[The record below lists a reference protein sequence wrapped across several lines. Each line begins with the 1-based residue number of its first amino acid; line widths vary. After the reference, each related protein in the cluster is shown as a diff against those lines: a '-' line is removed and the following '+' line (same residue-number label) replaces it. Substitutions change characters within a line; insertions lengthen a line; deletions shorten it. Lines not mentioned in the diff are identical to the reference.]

1 MDLLLKWQTL
11 AGAFLG
17 GIFAL
22 AAALVVAW
30 RSERR
35 QDLASAMLVVST
47 LVSVRS
53 AAANLDEL
61 AEQEAVADDLRD
73 IWLLEKLAWLHPP
86 LSDSFEAS
94 AMRIYPLNVQMAAHV
109 DLFLT
114 MYRDVVKRVER
125 VQEQEAELRSGNP
138 SEATKSYVR
147 VQASSVRRSFEGAAR
162 HAHCAEVLI
171 TGLILSRA
179 RIWNKVRLRLFP
191 SVEHEQCHSLLR
203 SGDA

>member
-1 MDLLLKWQTL
+1 MLFKWQAL
-11 AGAFLG
+11 AGALLG

-22 AAALVVAW
+22 GAAFVVAW

-53 AAANLDEL
+53 AAANLEEL
-61 AEQEAVADDLRD
+61 AEQEVVVDDLKD

-94 AMRIYPLNVQMAAHV
+94 AMRIYPLNVQIAAHV
-109 DLFLT
+109 YLFLT
-114 MYRDVVKRVER
+114 MYRDVVKRVMR
-125 VQEQEAELRSGNP
+125 VQEKEDELRSGTP
-138 SEATKSYVR
+138 TEETMSYVR
-147 VQASSVRRSFEGAAR
+147 AQASSIRRSFECAAR

-179 RIWNKVRLRLFP
+179 RIWNRFRLRLCP
-191 SVEHEQCHSLLR
+191 SAEQARCYSLLR
-203 SGDA
+203 SRDA

>member
-1 MDLLLKWQTL
+1 MLFKWQTL
-11 AGAFLG
+11 AGALLG

-22 AAALVVAW
+22 GAALVVAW

-53 AAANLDEL
+53 AAANLEEL
-61 AEQEAVADDLRD
+61 AEQEVVADDLKD

-94 AMRIYPLNVQMAAHV
+94 AMRIYPLNVQIAAHV

-125 VQEQEAELRSGNP
+125 IQKKEDELRSGTP
-138 SEATKSYVR
+138 SEETKSYVR
-147 VQASSVRRSFEGAAR
+147 VQASSIRRSFEGAAR
-162 HAHCAEVLI
+162 HARCAEVLI

-179 RIWNKVRLRLFP
+179 RIWNRVRLRMCP
-191 SVEHEQCHSLLR
+191 SAEQKQCYSLLR